1 MKNYQNL
8 KIKMMNLQE
17 KIINFMILEKIIY
30 QKKKKQNKI
39 LQEYKINLKNL
50 MINKEA
56 SKKYKMLLIY

>member
-39 LQEYKINLKNL
+39 L
-50 MINKEA
+50 
-56 SKKYKMLLIY
+56 